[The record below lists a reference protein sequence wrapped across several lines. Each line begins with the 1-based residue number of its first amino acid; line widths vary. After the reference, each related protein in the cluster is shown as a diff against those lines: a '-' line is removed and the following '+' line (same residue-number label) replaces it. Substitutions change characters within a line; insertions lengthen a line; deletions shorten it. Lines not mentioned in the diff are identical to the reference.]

1 MAPLMVAF
9 APAAKI
15 EAKVTSATPI
25 MSAAAVTAVRPGW
38 RTEFSR
44 ASWPVMPVARSIG
57 RPMTFASGRTSR
69 GESSAT
75 PRKVSA
81 APPPMNEIAALS
93 DFRLPKSPTHMSP
106 TPIASSTPAP
116 MAIRRPRPRCIGTTP
131 SRRASTGGTRMAR
144 IAGAMLATRLT
155 TVPTRIVTITVRLS
169 MTTPLLGRSAPK
181 ALNSVRRSA
190 AVPMP
195 SRKPTTPPTKPSSEP
210 LVDDR
215 PPDLAARRA
224 EGAQQREL
232 AHALGDGD
240 REGVE
245 DQEGAHEQRDEGER
259 EQEGLQEPEVVADVL
274 GLLVRLLLAGAH
286 VDRRAE
292 RARQLRLELLGRDAG
307 LGGDLDLV
315 EAVALA
321 EHPLGLGQHEVEHRG
336 AAERAQA
343 GDLGRPD
350 ERVALAWRGGD
361 GADLVADLPPL
372 LVGRRGVDRRLVRRS
387 AACGPS

>member
-106 TPIASSTPAP
+106 TPIASSSPAP
-116 MAIRRPRPRCIGTTP
+116 MAIRRPRPRCIGTAP

-155 TVPTRIVTITVRLS
+155 TVPTRIVTITVRRLDDD
-169 MTTPLLGRSAPK
+169 
-181 ALNSVRRSA
+181 AL
-190 AVPMP
+190 
-195 SRKPTTPPTKPSSEP
+195 
-210 LVDDR
+210 
-215 PPDLAARRA
+215 ARQVGA
-224 EGAQQREL
+224 EGLEQRAQERGRPDAQQEADDAADEAQQR
-232 AHALGDGD
+232 AP
-240 REGVE
+240 R
-245 DQEGAHEQRDEGER
+245 
-259 EQEGLQEPEVVADVL
+259 
-274 GLLVRLLLAGAH
+274 
-286 VDRRAE
+286 
-292 RARQLRLELLGRDAG
+292 
-307 LGGDLDLV
+307 
-315 EAVALA
+315 
-321 EHPLGLGQHEVEHRG
+321 
-336 AAERAQA
+336 
-343 GDLGRPD
+343 
-350 ERVALAWRGGD
+350 
-361 GADLVADLPPL
+361 
-372 LVGRRGVDRRLVRRS
+372 
-387 AACGPS
+387 

>member
-75 PRKVSA
+75 PMKVSA

-106 TPIASSTPAP
+106 TPIASSSPAP

-169 MTTPLLGRSAPK
+169 MTTPLLGRSAPN
-181 ALNSVRRSA
+181 ALNSARRSA

-195 SRKPTTPPTKPSSEP
+195 SRKPTTPPTKPSVSP
-210 LVDDR
+210 SLTT
-215 PPDLAARRA
+215 
-224 EGAQQREL
+224 
-232 AHALGDGD
+232 
-240 REGVE
+240 
-245 DQEGAHEQRDEGER
+245 
-259 EQEGLQEPEVVADVL
+259 
-274 GLLVRLLLAGAH
+274 
-286 VDRRAE
+286 
-292 RARQLRLELLGRDAG
+292 ARQIWRRDAPRVRSSANSRMRWATVIEKV
-307 LGGDLDLV
+307 LKIRKAPTNSAMKANASRKVFRNPRLSRMSLDSL
-315 EAVALA
+315 
-321 EHPLGLGQHEVEHRG
+321 
-336 AAERAQA
+336 
-343 GDLGRPD
+343 
-350 ERVALAWRGGD
+350 
-361 GADLVADLPPL
+361 
-372 LVGRRGVDRRLVRRS
+372 S
-387 AACGPS
+387 ACS